1 MKHIFKILFVMLLVF
16 TYSCD
21 DDEEN
26 RFRNDPT
33 QGWVN
38 FSTPTSGTTISIIT
52 DVLELPVVANV
63 PSYDEPLTVSY
74 QLVPVEGDFSSI
86 VTTDNNVVIGTESA
100 TSEGGNPKVA
110 PIVLEFDN
118 VDQLDE
124 VVVFDVVLTAVNN
137 SGVTVGLNDAS
148 ITSYRISTPCPLDR
162 DAVVGTYSVSEVFT
176 SGVNEGLSLAG
187 AFGESYQV
195 EVTLDAND
203 LTQTI
208 FILTNSIG
216 FNQYFV
222 DGSTATYDTCNG
234 TVSFT
239 DPLNLGDFADMTVET
254 ATFTTDPA
262 VITADGTLG
271 NFGPYQFVLTKQ

>member
-86 VTTDNNVVIGTESA
+86 VTTGNNVVIGTESA
-100 TSEGGNPKVA
+100 TSGGNPKVA
-110 PIVLEFDN
+110 PILLQFDN
-118 VDQLDE
+118 VELLDE

-137 SGVTVGLNDAS
+137 NGVTVGLNDAS

-162 DAVVGTYSVSEVFT
+162 DAVIGTYSVSEVFT
-176 SGVNEGLSLAG
+176 SGVNQGLSLAA

-195 EVTLDAND
+195 EVTLDPTD

-208 FILTNSIG
+208 FVLTNSIG

-222 DGSTATYDTCNG
+222 DGTTATYDTCNL
-234 TVSFT
+234 TVGF
-239 DPLNLGDFADMTVET
+239 DGLVNLGAFADMTVET
-254 ATFTTDPA
+254 ATFTTTPS

>member
-63 PSYDEPLTVSY
+63 PTYDQDLTVSY
-74 QLVPVEGDFSSI
+74 ELVPVTGDFSSI
-86 VTTDNNVVIGTESA
+86 VTTGNSVVIGTESA

-110 PIVLEFDN
+110 PILLQFDN
-118 VDQLDE
+118 VELLDE
-124 VVVFDVVLTAVNN
+124 VVVFDVVLTAVDN

-162 DAVVGTYSVSEVFT
+162 DAVIGTYSVSEVFT
-176 SGVNEGLSLAG
+176 SGVNQGLSLG
-187 AFGESYQV
+187 AVFGESYQV
-195 EVTLDAND
+195 EVTLDPTD

-208 FILTNSIG
+208 FVLTNSIG
-216 FNQYFV
+216 FNQFIV
-222 DGSTATYDTCNG
+222 DGTTATYDTCNG
-234 TVSFT
+234 TVGF
-239 DPLNLGDFADMTVET
+239 DGLVNLADFADMTVET
-254 ATFTTDPA
+254 ATFTTSPS

-271 NFGPYQFVLTKQ
+271 NFGPFQFILTKQ

>member
-1 MKHIFKILFVMLLVF
+1 MKHIFKILCVMLLVF
-16 TYSCD
+16 TFSCD

-26 RFRNDPT
+26 RFRNEPT

-38 FSTPTSGTTISIIT
+38 FTTPTSGTTITIIT
-52 DVLELPVVANV
+52 ESLQLPVTANV
-63 PSYDEPLTVSY
+63 PVFEDDITVSY
-74 QLVPVEGDFSSI
+74 ELVPVQGDFSSI
-86 VTTDNNVVIGTESA
+86 VSTTGNTISFESVPT
-100 TSEGGNPKVA
+100 TSSGNPKVQ
-110 PIVLEFDN
+110 PITLFFSG
-118 VDQLDE
+118 VDQLE
-124 VVVFDVVLTAVNN
+124 ETVIFDVVLTAVDNN
-137 SGVTVGLNDAS
+137 GVTIGLNDS
-148 ITSYRISTPCPLDR
+148 SLTSYRISTPCPLDR

-176 SGVNEGLSLAG
+176 SGVNQGLSLAG
-187 AFGESYQV
+187 AFNESYQV
-195 EVTLDAND
+195 EVTLDPSD

-208 FILTNSIG
+208 FVLTNSIG

-271 NFGPYQFVLTKQ
+271 NFGPYQFILTKQ